1 MRNLSKQLMPQA
13 RSNGIVVEELADE
26 VLIYDLNRDRAHCLN
41 QTAAN
46 VWKLCDGKSSPAEIA
61 SRLGAELEP
70 AAAQEVV
77 WAAVEQLSRAGL
89 LEKKLKRPTADISRR
104 DVMKKLA
111 LAAAIGVPV
120 VTSVVAPKA
129 IHAATCRP
137 SGDMCGSS
145 AQCCSGVCNA
155 GRCV

>member
-1 MRNLSKQLMPQA
+1 MKNLSKQLIPQA

-26 VLIYDLNRDRAHCLN
+26 MLVYDLNRDRAHCLN

-61 SRLGAELEP
+61 SRLGTELEP

-77 WAAVEQLSRAGL
+77 WTAIDQLGRAGL
-89 LEKKLKRPTADISRR
+89 LENKLKRPTAAISRR
-104 DVMKKLA
+104 DVMKKIA
-111 LAAAIGVPV
+111 VAAAIGVPV
-120 VTSVVAPKA
+120 VTSIVAPKA
-129 IHAATCRP
+129 SHAATCRP
-137 SGDMCGSS
+137 SGQSCGSS